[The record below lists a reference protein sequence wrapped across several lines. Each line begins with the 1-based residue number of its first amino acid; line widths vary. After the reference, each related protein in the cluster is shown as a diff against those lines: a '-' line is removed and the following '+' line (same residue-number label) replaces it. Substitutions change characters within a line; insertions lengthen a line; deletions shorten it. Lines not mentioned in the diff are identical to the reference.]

1 MGRILRTALITGMMT
16 GPGALAKVIS
26 GDRLISLAE
35 SLTPLQQRFNEDVNS
50 RRVVAVLSPT

>member
-1 MGRILRTALITGMMT
+1 MALRTALITGMMT
-16 GPGALAKVIS
+16 GPGALAKVID